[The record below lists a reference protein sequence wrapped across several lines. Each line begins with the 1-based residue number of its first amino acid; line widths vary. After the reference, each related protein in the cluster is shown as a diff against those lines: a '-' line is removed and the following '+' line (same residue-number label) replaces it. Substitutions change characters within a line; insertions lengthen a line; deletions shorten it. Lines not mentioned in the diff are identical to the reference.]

1 MYTCVVIV
9 PVVLARDAAV
19 AHAVIQVPIEAPREA
34 GHGAVGARHVQ
45 GRAHVHTIH
54 KVLLECCWRHLVL
67 PRLLRILLIL
77 EAAEE
82 RARVR
87 VAQPEAVA
95 HAVNSLKERMI
106 KAVWPLDLDRRTE
119 LGGACKHHEGRR
131 AVLRNELDDDVET
144 ERADKEAVEILKSGD
159 GHGARAGQRR
169 VQHRLG
175 RLAAGVEA

>member
-54 KVLLECCWRHLVL
+54 KVLLECCLVL

-106 KAVWPLDLDRRTE
+106 HIHFSVCPRKNAPCRC
-119 LGGACKHHEGRR
+119 A
-131 AVLRNELDDDVET
+131 
-144 ERADKEAVEILKSGD
+144 
-159 GHGARAGQRR
+159 
-169 VQHRLG
+169 
-175 RLAAGVEA
+175 